1 MGKLLR
7 KAPQRGNR
15 KRGRLTAALI
25 IAAVIVLLV
34 LVVFSQ
40 ISEVADGK
48 GFWDNFQT
56 SQRS

>member
-7 KAPQRGNR
+7 KAPRRGKR

-25 IAAVIVLLV
+25 IAAAAALLG
-34 LVVFSQ
+34 LALFSQ
-40 ISEVADGK
+40 VSEVADGK

-56 SQRS
+56 SQQG